1 MPSIDGY
8 DLASFVDGSKPILPE
23 VITVDGQDTP
33 NPEYVFNKRQ
43 EKLIYSALLDA
54 ISQSIQPLLS
64 KANTSAEI
72 WTTLASTYANPSR
85 GHIKQIHNQLKNW
98 KKGTKSISEYL
109 QGVSTRV
116 DELALLGKVFD
127 LEDQIEFA
135 LDGLPE
141 EYKQI
146 SDQIESRDNPPTF
159 NKLHEK
165 LLNHEARLLSV
176 QTSLPYPVTA
186 NVATNNYRPPQK
198 HNNRNQQWQQ
208 YQQHN
213 PTGNRAPRPYLGKC
227 QLCGVQGHSAR
238 RCNQLSQQAGLLST
252 PKTWQ
257 PRANFVAQSPHPW
270 LLDSGATHHIASDLA
285 NLSLHQPYT
294 GGDEVVVDNGAAL
307 PITQTGS
314 TLLHSS
320 TRPLHLN
327 NILYV
332 PAIHKNLISVYKLC
346 NANQVS
352 VPFFRSC
359 FQVRD
364 LRTGVPLLQG
374 NTKNE
379 LYEWPSSLPIASTF
393 HTATTNLK
401 TTITDWHSRLGHP
414 AFPILKT
421 ILSKFSLL
429 FSNSLSQSFFCSDCS
444 INKTHKLS
452 FSESSIHSNRHLQY
466 LFSDV
471 WTSPIL
477 STDNFKYF
485 LIIVDHFS
493 RYIWFYPLKLKS
505 QVRET
510 FIRFTA
516 LIENKLQTK
525 IGTFFSDNGGEFLAL
540 RDFLASKGIT
550 HLTSPPHTPEHNGL
564 AERRN

>member
-1 MPSIDGY
+1 MTAPNNSSDTIVTTQGSLLNINTSNITKLSASNYLMWGRQVHALLDGY

-43 EKLIYSALLDA
+43 DKLIYSALLDA

-72 WTTLASTYANPSR
+72 WTTLASTYAKPSR

-159 NKLHEK
+159 NELHEK

-213 PTGNRAPRPYLGKC
+213 PTGNRAPTPM
-227 QLCGVQGHSAR
+227 QPAVSAGR
-238 RCNQLSQQAGLLST
+238 S
-252 PKTWQ
+252 
-257 PRANFVAQSPHPW
+257 
-270 LLDSGATHHIASDLA
+270 
-285 NLSLHQPYT
+285 
-294 GGDEVVVDNGAAL
+294 
-307 PITQTGS
+307 
-314 TLLHSS
+314 
-320 TRPLHLN
+320 PLH
-327 NILYV
+327 
-332 PAIHKNLISVYKLC
+332 AKNM
-346 NANQVS
+346 
-352 VPFFRSC
+352 
-359 FQVRD
+359 
-364 LRTGVPLLQG
+364 
-374 NTKNE
+374 
-379 LYEWPSSLPIASTF
+379 
-393 HTATTNLK
+393 AT
-401 TTITDWHSRLGHP
+401 
-414 AFPILKT
+414 
-421 ILSKFSLL
+421 
-429 FSNSLSQSFFCSDCS
+429 
-444 INKTHKLS
+444 
-452 FSESSIHSNRHLQY
+452 
-466 LFSDV
+466 
-471 WTSPIL
+471 
-477 STDNFKYF
+477 
-485 LIIVDHFS
+485 
-493 RYIWFYPLKLKS
+493 
-505 QVRET
+505 
-510 FIRFTA
+510 
-516 LIENKLQTK
+516 
-525 IGTFFSDNGGEFLAL
+525 
-540 RDFLASKGIT
+540 
-550 HLTSPPHTPEHNGL
+550 
-564 AERRN
+564 